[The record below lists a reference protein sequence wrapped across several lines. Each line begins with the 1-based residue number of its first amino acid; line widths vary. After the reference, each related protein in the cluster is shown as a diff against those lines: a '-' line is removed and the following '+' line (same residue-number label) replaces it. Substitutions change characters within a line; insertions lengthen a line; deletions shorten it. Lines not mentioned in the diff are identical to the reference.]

1 MNQSYLANLST
12 AHARIVPRAVTL
24 FDLQQQRTLWQRSLE
39 RLEDAGLGFTRGAQD
54 LRDKLAAI
62 QEQAK

>member
-24 FDLQQQRTLWQRSLE
+24 FDLQQQRTLWLRSLE
-39 RLEDAGLGFTRGAQD
+39 RLEDAGLGFTRGAQN
-54 LRDKLAAI
+54 LRDKLAASKG
-62 QEQAK
+62 EQG

>member
-1 MNQSYLANLST
+1 MTLIQINLST

-24 FDLQQQRTLWQRSLE
+24 FDLQQQRTLWTRSLE